1 MRLPKDEPVSMM
13 RNFQEAIERD
23 VQQQQRLLIAIQ
35 DVQRSVL
42 VLDYEALIEAAIG
55 GTRR

>member
-1 MRLPKDEPVSMM
+1 MRTL
-13 RNFQEAIERD
+13 QGAIERD

-35 DVQRSVL
+35 DVQRSVP